1 MNQWLNFLVKQH
13 GDRLMVH
20 DILRPIAERV
30 REMENK
36 EEIEYGIRAQRLHAV
51 SDTNVLYNI
60 IGGIG
65 KLQILTTKSLMNL
78 MLLRVDM

>member
-1 MNQWLNFLVKQH
+1 
-13 GDRLMVH
+13 MVH

-65 KLQILTTKSLMNL
+65 KLQILTTKSLKLKKNL
-78 MLLRVDM
+78 